1 MNICMNI
8 LCNRIY
14 IILLMIIL
22 SGCDKSPPQPDTWE
36 KMMANTLGVPQNSW
50 RLHTSMRGRI
60 RIIYI
65 FQTDQQW
72 TDCIHLQALKLQ
84 DGLDAKVSY
93 SGISTDNILDISGVK
108 NDFNEEIIKN
118 HEIYSLINDDFLKG
132 DLTPYS
138 MLHIREKFLN
148 QENGIDKHKLM
159 TFPFGEIFILYKKI
173 FQGDKYLAI
182 VSFSPLDR
190 W

>member
-36 KMMANTLGVPQNSW
+36 KMMANTMGVPQNSW

-93 SGISTDNILDISGVK
+93 SGISTDNILDISGLQKKLHILGLPIFEDIYLSNRNPNNRAVK
-108 NDFNEEIIKN
+108 N
-118 HEIYSLINDDFLKG
+118 SVVFLC
-132 DLTPYS
+132 LLMRHQT
-138 MLHIREKFLN
+138 MFRFLHK
-148 QENGIDKHKLM
+148 IDGRM
-159 TFPFGEIFILYKKI
+159 Y
-173 FQGDKYLAI
+173 
-182 VSFSPLDR
+182 
-190 W
+190 

>member
-1 MNICMNI
+1 
-8 LCNRIY
+8 
-14 IILLMIIL
+14 MIIL

-36 KMMANTLGVPQNSW
+36 KMMANTMGVPQNSW

-84 DGLDAKVSY
+84 EGLDAKVSY

-108 NDFNEEIIKN
+108 NYFNEEIIKN
-118 HEIYSLINDDFLKG
+118 KNILILDDIYTTGATCNECVKTLRNAQ
-132 DLTPYS
+132 P
-138 MLHIREKFLN
+138 
-148 QENGIDKHKLM
+148 
-159 TFPFGEIFILYKKI
+159 KKI
-173 FQGDKYLAI
+173 GIITIAKDCEKIQVKNN
-182 VSFSPLDR
+182 R
-190 W
+190 KE

>member
-1 MNICMNI
+1 MNTLYNK
-8 LCNRIY
+8 IY
-14 IILLMIIL
+14 IILLIIIL

-36 KMMANTLGVPQNSW
+36 KMMTNTMGVPQNSW

-84 DGLDAKVSY
+84 DGLDARVSY
-93 SGISTDNILDISGVK
+93 SGISTYNILDVSGVK
-108 NDFNEEIIKN
+108 NDFNKEIIKN
-118 HEIYSLINDDFLKG
+118 PEIYSLINEDFLKG

-138 MLHIREKFLN
+138 MLHIRDKFL
-148 QENGIDKHKLM
+148 EKEYKETDKH
-159 TFPFGEIFILYKKI
+159 
-173 FQGDKYLAI
+173 
-182 VSFSPLDR
+182 
-190 W
+190 

>member
-1 MNICMNI
+1 MNTLYNK
-8 LCNRIY
+8 IY
-14 IILLMIIL
+14 IILLIIIL

-36 KMMANTLGVPQNSW
+36 KMMTNTMGVPQNSW

-84 DGLDAKVSY
+84 DGLDARVSY
-93 SGISTDNILDISGVK
+93 SGISTDNILDVSGVK
-108 NDFNEEIIKN
+108 NDFNKEIIKN
-118 HEIYSLINDDFLKG
+118 PEIYSLINKDFLKG
-132 DLTPYS
+132 DLTPNS
-138 MLHIREKFLN
+138 MLHIRDKFL
-148 QENGIDKHKLM
+148 EKEYKETDKHEFI

-173 FQGDKYLAI
+173 IQGDKYLVIIAI
-182 VSFSPLDR
+182 SPHEK
-190 W
+190 

>member
-1 MNICMNI
+1 MNICMNN
-8 LCNRIY
+8 LCY
-14 IILLMIIL
+14 IIFINLLKFIF
-22 SGCDKSPPQPDTWE
+22 SGCVKSPPQPDTWE

-108 NDFNEEIIKN
+108 NDFN
-118 HEIYSLINDDFLKG
+118 
-132 DLTPYS
+132 
-138 MLHIREKFLN
+138 
-148 QENGIDKHKLM
+148 
-159 TFPFGEIFILYKKI
+159 
-173 FQGDKYLAI
+173 
-182 VSFSPLDR
+182 
-190 W
+190 

>member
-1 MNICMNI
+1 MNI

-36 KMMANTLGVPQNSW
+36 KMMANTMGVPQNSW

-84 DGLDAKVSY
+84 EGLDAKVSY

-108 NDFNEEIIKN
+108 NS
-118 HEIYSLINDDFLKG
+118 EIYSLINEDFLKG

-138 MLHIREKFLN
+138 MLHIREKFLD
-148 QENGIDKHKLM
+148 QENGRDKYKFM
-159 TFPFGEIFILYKKI
+159 EFPFGEIFILYKKI
-173 FQGDKYLAI
+173 LQGDKYLAI
-182 VSFSPLDR
+182 VAISPHDR